1 MGVRSKTY
9 AASPSVPDALL
20 IVGRDGSIVF
30 ANQHAERLFGYE
42 PGQLVGVEIE
52 ALLPERYRQRH
63 AELRAKFSADPT
75 VRPWDSGGSCSPGA
89 ATAWRCHPMALP
101 GTSWHYR
108 TEPTFSNSE
117 ATPVGYRIPGTA
129 SEAGGRAFESRPGHH
144 LISRT

>member
-63 AELRAKFSADPT
+63 AELCAKFAADPT
-75 VRPWDSGGSCSPGA
+75 VRPMGFGRELFAWSSDGMAVSPY
-89 ATAWRCHPMALP
+89 
-101 GTSWHYR
+101 GTSWHLMALPDR
-108 TEPTFSNSE
+108 TKFSE
-117 ATPVGYRIPGTA
+117 
-129 SEAGGRAFESRPGHH
+129 
-144 LISRT
+144 